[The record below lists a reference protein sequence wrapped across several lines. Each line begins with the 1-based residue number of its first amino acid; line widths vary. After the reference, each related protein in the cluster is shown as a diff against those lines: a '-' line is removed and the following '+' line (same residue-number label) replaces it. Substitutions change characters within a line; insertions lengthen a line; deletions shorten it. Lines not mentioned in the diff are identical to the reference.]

1 MTELLTQY
9 GPYVFV
15 VLAAF
20 FLFAAGHHVGSNTAA
35 TAKIDPPAPKL
46 VSLVAAQER
55 IDKIVSEKQVQAN
68 ANPKLLMLPD
78 DKSASEIAGKL
89 SPTIVTLPPAEPVDL
104 QPAIQAGE
112 SKLTQPVTSD
122 HAEHSVLGGAGSV
135 VSEEKPEAVAV
146 PAPVVAE
153 KAPAE
158 TAAKEPEKTGIDAE
172 VAKAHDA
179 LDKAGVFG
187 PNRLIAIAAVRAGQ
201 VTGDDVARAH
211 PVAAKIAPAGMV
223 AKSAE

>member
-46 VSLVAAQER
+46 VSPVVVQEH
-55 IDKIVSEKQVQAN
+55 IDKIIAEQQDQAN
-68 ANPKLLMLPD
+68 ANPKTLATIPLPH
-78 DKSASEIAGKL
+78 DKSASEIAGLPKS
-89 SPTIVTLPPAEPVDL
+89 SPEKQDVAPVDEKATAEL
-104 QPAIQAGE
+104 VKIVADQ
-112 SKLTQPVTSD
+112 
-122 HAEHSVLGGAGSV
+122 AEHSVLGGAGSV
-135 VSEEKPEAVAV
+135 VGGESSGVV
-146 PAPVVAE
+146 QAPPTIAK

-158 TAAKEPEKTGIDAE
+158 TPAETSAKEPAKTGIDAE

-211 PVAAKIAPAGMV
+211 PMVEKISPAGMV